1 LNDGFGFPVNGE
13 DYGSPGFLDVEHNP
27 PSSCLY
33 SMFRHP
39 LGTAAGHGDL
49 PSRASAGV
57 TRRRYGLPT
66 DSMAGALATPFTVM
80 TTG

>member
-1 LNDGFGFPVNGE
+1 
-13 DYGSPGFLDVEHNP
+13 
-27 PSSCLY
+27 
-33 SMFRHP
+33 MFRHP